1 MTNKE
6 MICKLE
12 DLKDKKLLSLLIKN
26 DYILIEKTNN
36 TLFFYS
42 NHTEIKILNKS
53 YFINNNKLSLIT
65 DFINHL
71 QPSLF

>member
-1 MTNKE
+1 MND
-6 MICKLE
+6 IIFNLE
-12 DLKDKKLLSLLIKN
+12 NIKDKKLLNLLIKN
-26 DYILIEKTNN
+26 DYILTEKTNN

-53 YFINNNKLSLIT
+53 YFINNNKLSLIA

>member
-1 MTNKE
+1 MTDIIFN
-6 MICKLE
+6 LE
-12 DLKDKKLLSLLIKN
+12 NIKDKKLLNLLIKN
-26 DYILIEKTNN
+26 DYILTEKTNN

-53 YFINNNKLSLIT
+53 YFINNNKLSLIA